1 MPQELQVPVP
11 NFPLSSPISEEIS
24 SPSCSSEDQEER
36 DRPFTFLSKAARQQ
50 LEARTKDGNRSPI
63 STRESPRL
71 NIRIT
76 KKRKSVGKPVGLNL
90 VTDFTLAPAPR
101 KQSIPA
107 EPNAAAPFVDLNDL
121 KLLSKVREKERT
133 AQKSKDTFKRRVSRG
148 FQRLPETNSQK
159 GTGASFLT
167 ARDENPFHD
176 RHEHALSPSDRHVMI
191 GLTVPRSES
200 IERSQELDSA
210 GTPLT
215 PSIVVTPARGD
226 APWNAHSNSSTEMLR
241 PRATSSVYSQP
252 TPRLWQYETDVPP
265 VPAIPAQH
273 SAATKTPASGTEY
286 QNTGVERNARALS
299 TASIWEDDSPP
310 RSPETLRPAPKSQQQ
325 CHLSVNT
332 QADSGRPDSQG
343 WWTYLLSP
351 LLNRSI
357 KSPLSPSFPQESPST
372 PSTTTTTTRPTERK
386 EWIPREKEISCFSP
400 DTPETAAP
408 MGEKAFEI
416 SRSFETDQS
425 QGPERHQSPP
435 PAYVSN
441 VSSRQNTMSF
451 MFSNNQT
458 IQGEAAEYYQ
468 ACAHELFSKTPYFAC
483 INHVCSITPVNPVT
497 VPAGAIDP
505 SAEGGRGLA
514 LFDVGEPG
522 VSGLEGTRENE
533 IQDPD
538 PSTTSTK
545 NAGLLID
552 IDSPRPET
560 TKSSIQA
567 GYAVRAKE
575 VQLLSPSSEFSSH
588 TWDSSVVDEDEKEK
602 GSVAAHGT
610 RGGVS
615 EAQSQSAASPPIP
628 LPVAA
633 PVEPVDRQVLEP
645 PAPAPAPAPAPI
657 PMPEPVPAAPIQM
670 PEPTPAPAPAPIP
683 MPEPAPAPAPAPQ
696 IITNISPPVTNFH
709 YTTPPPQPQVQPL
722 QPTVQYVPV
731 FAPHAP
737 QVAQPMEPIMQQPQ
751 SEETS
756 REISEPPIVQPV
768 SAPQVAT
775 PRTEWPWGQPQ
786 GQPKVQ
792 QPATQRHFS
801 GFEWAYTEQEQPQG
815 QQQGKPQELP
825 VTQKSP
831 EQPQVAY
838 GQAPPQ
844 TRQETYGHATQPRG
858 PLVVQGRQSGSGW
871 PFGLTAHPHSNAPP
885 VPPLPQNQPTGGE
898 VQHQEEQSQ
907 VSVAQHRQPGS
918 GEPQTERGPP
928 GGSEVGPPQGHL
940 QPSEPISPG
949 FQRAAGGPGS
959 IPMSDMQ
966 APAPAYTQY
975 PREAP
980 LPSRYDTQPRY
991 DNDPAAG
998 VSSVNPSGAIGPH
1011 EARRRR
1017 LEKEDATGRRVC
1029 NLWRGRGPFSKKSG
1043 RPGREG
1049 RTRRRWYFVICIFFL
1064 IIVTLATVLAITL
1077 TKKGHDTPVQ
1087 SLWLNLT
1094 GYPPMPTGI
1103 ATVVGTQPQ
1112 LEKST
1117 CITPS
1122 SMWSCALPKDE
1133 QDSNEPYNA
1142 NQPSFRVSISFRN
1155 GTYDNSTTASS
1166 KLRIRSD
1173 ELFNPSPA
1181 APTDAEQSFL
1191 GQYTDNNTIPY
1202 AGEETPFYM
1211 SLLSPVSL
1219 SSASIYRRSDTS
1231 NSTAYPNISSIIPAP
1246 EENADGTP
1254 SAAMLYP
1261 LPSSQPIRLY
1271 NRGLS
1276 TEHYGFYSYF
1286 DKSIFLTSQT
1296 KSSPADT
1303 NGGTSKSNAKYR
1315 CTWSQTRLLIQI
1327 WTQPDKI
1334 NRHLFPKSNSTATS
1348 TTTSSATTPTS
1359 TNEPTSSS
1367 SATDFIRPG
1376 SFPYPVTIT
1385 LDRHGGAEKKKM
1397 VYCYPLEDDG
1407 HYNITGVQLQLEDR
1421 AVGGE
1426 LVNPAAGL
1434 FKGLGETKNDTIEDA
1449 GGVDGGD
1456 GGCGCQWVNWISSV

>member
-1 MPQELQVPVP
+1 MLKRKSQDLQVPVP

-36 DRPFTFLSKAARQQ
+36 DRPFAFLSRATRQQ
-50 LEARTKDGNRSPI
+50 LEAKTKDGNRSPI
-63 STRESPRL
+63 STRESSRL

-107 EPNAAAPFVDLNDL
+107 EPSAAAPFVDLNDL

-148 FQRLPETNSQK
+148 FQRLPETNSQN
-159 GTGASFLT
+159 GTGTSFLT

-176 RHEHALSPSDRHVMI
+176 KHENAFSPSDRHVMI

-200 IERSQELDSA
+200 VERSQDLDGA

-215 PSIVVTPARGD
+215 PSIIVTPARGE
-226 APWNAHSNSSTEMLR
+226 APWNAHSNSSTEMLH
-241 PRATSSVYSQP
+241 PRATSSIYSQP

-273 SAATKTPASGTEY
+273 SAATKTPASETGY

-310 RSPETLRPAPKSQQQ
+310 RSPEIVRPTPKGQKQG
-325 CHLSVNT
+325 HLSVNT
-332 QADSGRPDSQG
+332 QADADRPHSQG

-351 LLNRSI
+351 LLGRSI
-357 KSPLSPSFPQESPST
+357 KSPLSPTFPQESPST
-372 PSTTTTTTRPTERK
+372 SSTTTTTTRPPERK

-408 MGEKAFEI
+408 MDEKAFEI
-416 SRSFETDQS
+416 SRTFEADQYP
-425 QGPERHQSPP
+425 GPERHQSPP

-468 ACAHELFSKTPYFAC
+468 ACAHELFSKTPYFEC
-483 INHVCSITPVNPVT
+483 VNHVCSVTPVNPVT
-497 VPAGAIDP
+497 VPAGAINP
-505 SAEGGRGLA
+505 STEGGPGLA
-514 LFDVGEPG
+514 LVAVEEPG

-533 IQDPD
+533 IQNPG

-560 TKSSIQA
+560 TKSSVPT

-575 VQLLSPSSEFSSH
+575 VQVLSPSSEFSSH

-615 EAQSQSAASPPIP
+615 ESQSQRAASPP
-628 LPVAA
+628 A
-633 PVEPVDRQVLEP
+633 PVPVPVVAP
-645 PAPAPAPAPAPI
+645 PAEVVDNQVAEPPAPAPAPI
-657 PMPEPVPAAPIQM
+657 PMPEPTPAPVPAPISM
-670 PEPTPAPAPAPIP
+670 PEPNH
-683 MPEPAPAPAPAPQ
+683 APAPQ

-709 YTTPPPQPQVQPL
+709 YTTPPSQPQVQPL

-731 FAPHAP
+731 FAPQA
-737 QVAQPMEPIMQQPQ
+737 AQPMEPIMQQPQ
-751 SEETS
+751 PQELS
-756 REISEPPIVQPV
+756 REISEPPMVQPV
-768 SAPQVAT
+768 PAPQVAT
-775 PRTEWPWGQPQ
+775 PRSEWPWGQPQ

-792 QPATQRHFS
+792 QPATQGHFS
-801 GFEWAYTEQEQPQG
+801 GFEWAYTQQEEPQG
-815 QQQGKPQELP
+815 QPHGQPQVQPQQLP
-825 VTQKSP
+825 VTQISP
-831 EQPQVAY
+831 QQSQVAY

-844 TRQETYGHATQPRG
+844 RRQATYGQATQPQG
-858 PLVVQGRQSGSGW
+858 PLVIQGRQSGSGW

-885 VPPLPQNQPTGGE
+885 VPPLPQNQLTGLE
-898 VQHQEEQSQ
+898 VQHQQEQSQ
-907 VSVAQHRQPGS
+907 VSMAQERQPVS
-918 GEPQTERGPP
+918 EEPQTERGLPH
-928 GGSEVGPPQGHL
+928 GSEVGPLQGHL
-940 QPSEPISPG
+940 QSSEPLSPG

-975 PREAP
+975 PRQAP
-980 LPSRYDTQPRY
+980 LPPRYDTQPRY

-1029 NLWRGRGPFSKKSG
+1029 SLWRGRGLFNNKSG

-1049 RTRRRWYFVICIFFL
+1049 RIRRRWYFVICTFFL
-1064 IIVTLATVLAITL
+1064 IIVTLATILAITL
-1077 TKKGHDTPVQ
+1077 TKKGHNTPVQ
-1087 SLWLNLT
+1087 SQWLNLT
-1094 GYPPMPTGI
+1094 GYPPIPTGI
-1103 ATVVGTQPQ
+1103 ATIVGTQPQ

-1122 SMWSCALPKDE
+1122 SMWSCALPKDQ
-1133 QDSNEPYNA
+1133 QDANEPYNA

-1155 GTYDNSTTASS
+1155 GTYDNSTTTTS
-1166 KLRIRSD
+1166 KLRIRGD
-1173 ELFNPSPA
+1173 DLFNPSPA

-1191 GQYTDNNTIPY
+1191 GQYSDNNTKPY

-1231 NSTAYPNISSIIPAP
+1231 NGTAYPNISSIIPAP

-1271 NRGLS
+1271 NRGIA

-1286 DKSIFLTSQT
+1286 DKSIFLTSQI

-1303 NGGTSKSNAKYR
+1303 NGGTTKSNAKYR

-1334 NRHLFPKSNSTATS
+1334 NRHLLPKSNNTTTSAT

-1367 SATDFIRPG
+1367 SATDFTRPG

-1385 LDRHGGAEKKKM
+1385 VDRHGGAEKRKM

-1407 HYNITGVQLQLEDR
+1407 HYNITAVQLQLEDR

-1434 FKGLGETKNDTIEDA
+1434 FKGLDETKNATIEDA

-1456 GGCGCQWVNWISSV
+1456 GGCGCQWVNWMSSV